1 MNIWDKK
8 RRLMRRYDQSARAY
22 DNQYRDEQEAKIT
35 ATMDNMTVTTESVIL
50 DVGCGTGLL
59 FNYVAKKAQFIV
71 GTDISR
77 ALLSEAKKKAKTYG
91 NIMLVQSDFD
101 NLPFRDEDFDLIFA
115 VTVVQNAPSPQV
127 TLSEVRRV
135 SKSNAKVI
143 VTGLKKSFTE
153 NEFVHTLEEAN
164 LRVESIMSDKD
175 LKDYICVCS
184 KAPVKPKWRTK

>member
-1 MNIWDKK
+1 MDIWDRK

-22 DNQYRDEQEAKIT
+22 DNQYRQEQEAKIT
-35 ATMDNMTVTTESVIL
+35 AATDNMTVTSESVIL

-59 FNYVAKKAQFIV
+59 FSHIVKKAQLIV

-101 NLPFRDEDFDLIFA
+101 NLPFRDEDFDFIFA

-127 TLSEVRRV
+127 TLNEVRRV
-135 SKSNAKVI
+135 SKSNAKIV

-153 NEFVHTLEEAN
+153 EEFVHTLEEAN
-164 LRVESIMSDKD
+164 LRVESIRSDED
-175 LKDYICVCS
+175 LKDYICLCR
-184 KAPVKPKWRTK
+184 KAPVKSKWRTQ